1 MFWLWLSVFLVIVGA
16 AVNAESERQTARDST
31 VGPARP
37 PGTRGAVVADTV
49 PPRPG
54 EEPG

>member
-16 AVNAESERQTARDST
+16 TVNAESERQTARDST
-31 VGPARP
+31 VGPERP

-49 PPRPG
+49 PPLPG
-54 EEPG
+54 EPAG

>member
-16 AVNAESERQTARDST
+16 AVNAESERQTAHDST
-31 VGPARP
+31 VGPERP

-49 PPRPG
+49 PPLPG
-54 EEPG
+54 ETPG